1 MEERYHLMKNLR
13 KIRRFLQLSQ
23 AEFSKEVGISKSTL
37 QEIEKGNGA
46 TLDTLMCIAD
56 YMNISVAALLSDPDK
71 IENTLLAVQFLER
84 GVLYTR
90 LPVENRKNFLRE
102 TREILDALEDAWLR
116 AESAPPEE
124 TSGGKAAD

>member
-13 KIRRFLQLSQ
+13 RMRGFLQLSQ

-56 YMNISVAALLSDPDK
+56 YMNISVASLLSDPDK
-71 IENTLLAVQFLER
+71 LENTLLAVQFLEK

-90 LPVENRKNFLRE
+90 LPVENRRNFLRE

-116 AESAPPEE
+116 AESAPPEIP
-124 TSGGKAAD
+124 GAGKAAD